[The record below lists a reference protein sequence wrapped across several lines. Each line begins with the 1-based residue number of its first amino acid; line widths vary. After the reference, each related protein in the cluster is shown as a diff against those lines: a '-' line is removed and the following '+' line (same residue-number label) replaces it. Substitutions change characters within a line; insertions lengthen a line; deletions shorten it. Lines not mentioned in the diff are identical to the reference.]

1 LSASANRK
9 FLFEKSISQQGGAEW
24 PQPKPSFATFMK
36 FFRGSSGAET
46 IPAQGAQKLIR
57 RSSGLGELARTWQSA
72 EGLTILDLGATSP
85 TNIRHFTERGHKIY
99 SEDLLTASTDP
110 ALKITGD
117 EGKDEHGN
125 PVLDSR
131 KFLAENLVY
140 PAAHFDVVL
149 CWNIPDYLNES
160 LVKPV
165 VGRLWSV
172 LKPGGMLLA
181 FFHTRDAGPDSPCH
195 RFHIVGPDTLEMKKI
210 SMRDERKGGSGDSF
224 QLQRV
229 FNNRHIENLF
239 RDFASIKFFLARD
252 NIREVLVVR

>member
-1 LSASANRK
+1 
-9 FLFEKSISQQGGAEW
+9 
-24 PQPKPSFATFMK
+24 MK
-36 FFRGSSGAET
+36 LFRGSSGPET
-46 IPAQGAQKLIR
+46 VAAQGSQKLTR
-57 RSSGLGELARTWQSA
+57 RSSGLGELSRTWESG
-72 EGLTILDLGATSP
+72 ENLCILDLGSTSP
-85 TNIRHFTERGHKIY
+85 TNIRHFTENGHRIY

-110 ALKITGD
+110 ELVT
-117 EGKDEHGN
+117 KDEFGTTA
-125 PVLDSR
+125 LDSR
-131 KFLAENLVY
+131 KFLADNLIY

-149 CWNIPDYLNES
+149 CWNLPDYLDES

-195 RFHIVGPDTLEMKKI
+195 RYHIVGADTLEMQKI
-210 SMRDERKGGSGDSF
+210 VLRREAPRTASGNNSASDSF

-252 NIREVLVVR
+252 NIREVLVIR

>member
-1 LSASANRK
+1 MSSV
-9 FLFEKSISQQGGAEW
+9 SQN
-24 PQPKPSFATFMK
+24 FMK
-36 FFRGSSGAET
+36 LFRGSSGAEI
-46 IPAQGAQKLIR
+46 IPAQSSQKLTR
-57 RSSGLGELARTWQSA
+57 RSSGLGELSRIWESA
-72 EGLTILDLGATSP
+72 EGLCILELGSTSP
-85 TNIRHFTERGHKIY
+85 TNIRHFTDNGHRIY

-110 ALKITGD
+110 ELLS
-117 EGKDEHGN
+117 KDEQGS
-125 PVLDSR
+125 VILDSR
-131 KFLAENLVY
+131 KFLADNLVY

-149 CWNIPDYLNES
+149 CWNLPDYLDES

-195 RFHIVGPDTLEMKKI
+195 RFHIVGADTLEMKKI
-210 SMRDERKGGSGDSF
+210 VLRREARRVPTATAPTATADAF

>member
-1 LSASANRK
+1 L
-9 FLFEKSISQQGGAEW
+9 
-24 PQPKPSFATFMK
+24 
-36 FFRGSSGAET
+36 
-46 IPAQGAQKLIR
+46 
-57 RSSGLGELARTWQSA
+57 
-72 EGLTILDLGATSP
+72 P
-85 TNIRHFTERGHKIY
+85 T
-99 SEDLLTASTDP
+99 
-110 ALKITGD
+110 
-117 EGKDEHGN
+117 KDEQGN
-125 PVLDSR
+125 PILDSR
-131 KFLAENLVY
+131 KFLADNLVY

-149 CWNIPDYLNES
+149 CWNLPDYLDES

-195 RFHIVGPDTLEMKKI
+195 RFHIVGPDILEMQRI
-210 SMRDERKGGSGDSF
+210 ELRRELRRGVSDSF

-229 FNNRHIENLF
+229 FNNRHIETLF